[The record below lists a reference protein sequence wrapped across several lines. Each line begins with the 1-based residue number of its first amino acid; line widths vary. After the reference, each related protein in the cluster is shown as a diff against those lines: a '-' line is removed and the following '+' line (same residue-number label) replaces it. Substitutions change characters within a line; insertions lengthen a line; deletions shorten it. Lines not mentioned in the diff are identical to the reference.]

1 MSVPLWESFSQSD
14 HFLIVQSMGE
24 GGKDWRMNSS
34 HHQVLLVERG
44 LSGLLRAKVK
54 TTMQTQLTSGHTYTT
69 TCGVCETMQTNTALP
84 HTMNELIEKHSDSY
98 QIAFILWSGGS
109 GHFMQWE
116 LCSREIR
123 RELLQRAQ
131 FMNAVNIRGMQHLVT
146 SSCFSSW
153 MLSESDEDKTRERKR
168 ERGARRERERL
179 Y

>member
-1 MSVPLWESFSQSD
+1 MPLWESFSQSD

-24 GGKDWRMNSS
+24 GGKDWKMNSS
-34 HHQVLLVERG
+34 HHQVLLVERC

-54 TTMQTQLTSGHTYTT
+54 TTMQIQLTSGHTYTT
-69 TCGVCETMQTNTALP
+69 TCGVCETMQKNIALP

-153 MLSESDEDKTRERKR
+153 MLSGSD
-168 ERGARRERERL
+168 
-179 Y
+179 